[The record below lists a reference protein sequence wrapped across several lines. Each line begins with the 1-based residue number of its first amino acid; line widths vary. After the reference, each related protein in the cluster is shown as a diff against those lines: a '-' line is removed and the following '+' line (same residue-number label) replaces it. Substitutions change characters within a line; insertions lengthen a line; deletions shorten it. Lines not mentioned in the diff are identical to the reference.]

1 MLLEAD
7 RWRCRCRN
15 TPASVDKVTSITFKG
30 LLNFTN
36 SQQLAGA
43 DSGNCLINSLINNEG
58 QPMQEVLGEVTEL
71 FVDNIDQHPYH
82 HHVQPYQ
89 IVALGNDS
97 DEMNAWWRV
106 RRSAHFVRLQLWA
119 DCANELGHIP
129 SHLLPLLRKRLQGKC
144 HRLCM
149 LNLLS
154 MKCSSPCTEATC
166 LSEHRHAS
174 PSLQCPVLYT
184 PMTIMRA
191 KSKEQSGMHAGGGT
205 MWTRCCCPAQG

>member
-1 MLLEAD
+1 M
-7 RWRCRCRN
+7 
-15 TPASVDKVTSITFKG
+15 DKVTSITFKG

-106 RRSAHFVRLQLWA
+106 RRSACLSRLQLWA
-119 DCANELGHIP
+119 VLCRGIGIQACA
-129 SHLLPLLRKRLQGKC
+129 S
-144 HRLCM
+144 
-149 LNLLS
+149 
-154 MKCSSPCTEATC
+154 
-166 LSEHRHAS
+166 AS
-174 PSLQCPVLYT
+174 
-184 PMTIMRA
+184 A
-191 KSKEQSGMHAGGGT
+191 A
-205 MWTRCCCPAQG
+205 A

>member
-1 MLLEAD
+1 M
-7 RWRCRCRN
+7 
-15 TPASVDKVTSITFKG
+15 DKVTSITFKG

-106 RRSAHFVRLQLWA
+106 RSFACFALAQLWA
-119 DCANELGHIP
+119 A
-129 SHLLPLLRKRLQGKC
+129 
-144 HRLCM
+144 LCKGDVVQAYASASAAAQAPCRAGVM
-149 LNLLS
+149 HVQPQPQLVQTAIFPAQEQSILLS
-154 MKCSSPCTEATC
+154 I
-166 LSEHRHAS
+166 
-174 PSLQCPVLYT
+174 
-184 PMTIMRA
+184 IMIA
-191 KSKEQSGMHAGGGT
+191 H
-205 MWTRCCCPAQG
+205 P